1 MNIPV
6 ILITNK
12 KFFIIK
18 KEYKKYYNELIKR
31 NIIFFDIKKA
41 SNFIN
46 QNINQL
52 ENWWFDNLTQ
62 KKIKYFCDHLCRY
75 ENDKIKVFKKILKEI
90 R

>member
-18 KEYKKYYNELIKR
+18 KEYEKYYNELIKS
-31 NIIFFDIKKA
+31 NIIFFYIKKS

-52 ENWWFDNLTQ
+52 ENWWFDKATQ
-62 KKIKYFCDHLCRY
+62 RKIKYFCNNLCRN
-75 ENDKIKVFKKILKEI
+75 ENDKIKAFKKILKEI